1 MNELKFG
8 PVVLCFF
15 MVAEELPVGCGSGG
29 TGLIEWWNIRA
40 VPDTRKGIQQVLR
53 VLNKETSQSLMLAA
67 YGLSLTDHYWMQPI
81 FKELYW
87 KDINFLKMI
96 SQRSWVIC

>member
-1 MNELKFG
+1 M
-8 PVVLCFF
+8 
-15 MVAEELPVGCGSGG
+15 
-29 TGLIEWWNIRA
+29 RA

-53 VLNKETSQSLMLAA
+53 VLNKETPQSLMLAA

-87 KDINFLKMI
+87 KDINSLKMI